1 MTRNPLVI
9 AYHLVWTVYGWWLPN
24 DPRGSNSSTI
34 RANVLAELGELHKG
48 RKKVQPA
55 GREVRAFYQQAA
67 LLLKHPLLKL
77 DEAAR
82 ALVAEGFAD
91 VVAREKLTSWACA
104 VMPDHVH
111 ILIRKHR
118 LQAEEMMDL
127 LRNAAAERLRTLP
140 AWADHPIWAGPGWKV
155 FLDHPDEVRRT
166 IGYVERNPEPY
177 GLPPQKWPFVQTYD
191 GWPLHVGHSPN
202 SPYAKALRAA
212 GRCP

>member
-24 DPRGSNSSTI
+24 DPRRSNSSTI

-104 VMPDHVH
+104 VMPD
-111 ILIRKHR
+111 
-118 LQAEEMMDL
+118 
-127 LRNAAAERLRTLP
+127 TS
-140 AWADHPIWAGPGWKV
+140 
-155 FLDHPDEVRRT
+155 T
-166 IGYVERNPEPY
+166 
-177 GLPPQKWPFVQTYD
+177 
-191 GWPLHVGHSPN
+191 S
-202 SPYAKALRAA
+202 
-212 GRCP
+212 